1 MNLRRLMGALKLRP
15 HITTLLGENI
25 AVHHSKIDRRIA
37 EMGHSRQIGRLR
49 RSRLVAS
56 LRKQA
61 CARFPRYV
69 RSVPTPE
76 LAASLALTVGEGHMH
91 HKLALWRMTGNVPLT
106 RRILG

>member
-56 LRKQA
+56 LPKQA
-61 CARFPRYV
+61 CARLPRYV
-69 RSVPTPE
+69 PSVPTPGT
-76 LAASLALTVGEGHMH
+76 AASFTF
-91 HKLALWRMTGNVPLT
+91 TGGQGPKHPQPAPPRVTGKWAPTPRLP
-106 RRILG
+106 